1 MASRAID
8 SGAGSG
14 PAPDM
19 RGWAPAMNEDRP
31 RAEPAD
37 PLAEALKRHWGFDG
51 FLPLQREAMAAI
63 REGRDSL
70 VVLPT
75 GGGKS
80 LCFQAPALL
89 GEGLAVVV
97 SPLIALMKDQV
108 DGLVANGVPAAFLN
122 SSQPPAERRRV
133 RERLVGGHL
142 RLLYVSPERLAG
154 EGGEGFTELLA
165 RVGVRYFAID
175 EAHCI
180 SQWGHAFRP
189 EYRRLGSLREIFPGV
204 SLHGFTAT
212 ATRRVREDIVEQ
224 LGLERPRVLVGSF
237 DRPNLVYRVFRRGDA
252 ASQVRR
258 VIERHPG
265 EAGIVYC
272 ITRREVESLASR
284 LAAAGFPA
292 LPYHAGM
299 DAAERSRNQDAF
311 LGERVGIVVAT
322 VAFGM
327 GIDRPDVR
335 FVLHTGSPRSLEH
348 YQQESG
354 RAGRDGL
361 EAECVLLYS
370 AADFVTWRRLL
381 ERGDE
386 LDDSAR
392 RLLADMQRF
401 AGSIRCRHK
410 ALVEYFGEEYPSR
423 SCGACDWCLGELERV
438 AEPRVLAQKIL
449 SCVLRLRER
458 WGMVQVVDVLRGR
471 DTAKIRDNRHDEL
484 STFGLLDGTPAG
496 ELRGYVEQ
504 LLDRGLLAH
513 DGDRY
518 PVLKVTEAGRDLLRE
533 REGSGDF
540 DLYRQRRPKRPKR
553 APARGGAAREIVD
566 SWEGVDRDLFDSL
579 RELRRKL
586 AAERE
591 VPPYV
596 IFHDSTLRDMARKR
610 PASREALLTV
620 YGIGE
625 KKAADPGPRFLEA
638 IAAHGEGG
646 PPAPTV

>member
-1 MASRAID
+1 MGGWDPTMTENRA
-8 SGAGSG
+8 A
-14 PAPDM
+14 A
-19 RGWAPAMNEDRP
+19 A
-31 RAEPAD
+31 PAD
-37 PLAEALKRHWGFDG
+37 PLVRALKRHWGFDG

-108 DGLVANGVPAAFLN
+108 DGLVANGVPAAYLN
-122 SSQPPAERRRV
+122 SSQTPAERRRV
-133 RERLVGGHL
+133 RERLVGGGL
-142 RLLYVSPERLAG
+142 RLLYVSPERIAG

-189 EYRRLGSLREIFPGV
+189 EYRRLGALREGFPGV
-204 SLHGFTAT
+204 SLHAFTAT

-224 LGLERPRVLVGSF
+224 LGLERPQVLVGSF
-237 DRPNLVYRVFRRGDA
+237 DRPNLVYRVFRRGDT

-272 ITRREVESLASR
+272 ITRREVESLAAR
-284 LAAAGFPA
+284 LAAGGYPA

-299 DAAERSRNQDAF
+299 DAAERSRNQDSF

-370 AADFVTWRRLL
+370 VADFVTWRRLL

-386 LDDSAR
+386 LDENAR

-401 AGSIRCRHK
+401 AGSMRCRHR
-410 ALVEYFGEEYPSR
+410 ALVEYFGEEYGGA

-438 AEPRVLAQKIL
+438 DEPRVLAQKIL
-449 SCVLRLRER
+449 SGVLRLRER

-471 DTAKIRDNRHDEL
+471 DTAKVRDQRHDEL
-484 STFGLLDGTPAG
+484 STFGLLAETPVG

-504 LLDRGLLAH
+504 LLDRGLLAQ

-518 PVLKVTEAGRDLLRE
+518 PVLKVTGAGRELLRE
-533 REGSGDF
+533 RDGDGGI
-540 DLYRQRRPKRPKR
+540 DLFRQRRPKRPKPVR
-553 APARGGAAREIVD
+553 ASGRAGRDAVD
-566 SWEGVDRDLFDSL
+566 SWEGVDRDLYDRL
-579 RELRRKL
+579 RELRREL
-586 AAERE
+586 AAKRK

-596 IFHDSTLRDMARKR
+596 IFHDSTLRDMARRR
-610 PASREALLTV
+610 PASREALLEV
-620 YGIGE
+620 YGVGE
-625 KKAADPGPRFLEA
+625 SKADDPGPRFLEA
-638 IAAHGEGG
+638 IAAHPG
-646 PPAPTV
+646 PGPVGPETRETR